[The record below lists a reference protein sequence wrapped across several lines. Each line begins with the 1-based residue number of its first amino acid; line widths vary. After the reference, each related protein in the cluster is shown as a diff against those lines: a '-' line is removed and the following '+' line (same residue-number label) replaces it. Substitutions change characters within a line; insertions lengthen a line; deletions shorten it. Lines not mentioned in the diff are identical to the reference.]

1 MIFGIP
7 VEILTHEN
15 RVGAAPFLVKE
26 LTKRGHQVL
35 VESKAGE
42 ISHYRNEVYEQAG
55 AVIVPSPDKLYAQA
69 KFILKVREPRPVEY
83 ELIRADHTIFAYF
96 HFFNNPDLAH
106 AMMNECCTCFAYEMV
121 TDEEGSRPL
130 LGLDRQIVGQLAVQQ
145 GAYYLQT
152 HKGGRGILIGN
163 APGVSPAKVVIM
175 GASVAG
181 IYAARYAANSGA
193 DVYLLDSDSQDLQ
206 NAKSMLPPNV
216 DTLISHEQNLKKI
229 FPTTDLLI
237 SAVQK
242 EDEIA
247 PVVVSKEAVSWLPEG
262 AVVVDLD
269 IERGGSVET
278 SKPTTHENPTF
289 VVDGIIHYC
298 VPGMAGVV
306 PASASEALSNVLLPY
321 MIKCAENGFAETL
334 KTDGEFLSGLA
345 IYEGRVTN
353 EKLARE
359 LNLPF
364 YQFKEGS
371 CK

>member
-1 MIFGIP
+1 MVFGIP
-7 VEILTHEN
+7 LEIMTHEN

-42 ISHYRNEVYEQAG
+42 ISHYSNEAYEQAG

-96 HFFNNPDLAH
+96 HFFNNPDLAR
-106 AMMNECCTCFAYEMV
+106 AMINESCTCFAYEMV
-121 TDEEGSRPL
+121 ADDEANRPL
-130 LGLDRQIVGQLAVQQ
+130 LNLDRQIVGQLAVQQ
-145 GAYYLQT
+145 GAHYLQT
-152 HKGGRGILIGN
+152 HKGGRGVLIGN
-163 APGVSPAKVVIM
+163 APGVSPAKVVVM
-175 GASVAG
+175 GASIAG
-181 IYAARYAANSGA
+181 IYAARFAANNGA
-193 DVYLLDSDSQDLQ
+193 DVYLLDSDSQELQ
-206 NAKSMLPPNV
+206 DARAELPPNV
-216 DTLISHEQNLKKI
+216 DTLISHEQNLRKI

-242 EDEIA
+242 EDELS
-247 PVVVSKEAVSWLPEG
+247 PVAVSKEAVSWLPEG

-269 IERGGSVET
+269 IEHGGSVET

-289 VVDGIIHYC
+289 VVDGVIHYC

-321 MIKCAENGFAETL
+321 MIKCAENGFMETL
-334 KTDGEFLSGLA
+334 KADKEFMNGLA

-353 EKLARE
+353 EKLARH
-359 LNLPF
+359 LNLSF
-364 YQFKEGS
+364 YQFLEAGG
-371 CK
+371 